1 VANKV
6 LMKGTDA
13 LGEAAVQ
20 AGCRCYF
27 GYPITPQNELTEY
40 MAKRMAEVG
49 GVFVQGE
56 SETAS
61 INMVLGAAASGVRA
75 MTSSSSPGISLKQ
88 EGISFIAAD
97 ELPAVIVNIMRG
109 GPGLGNIAPSQGDYY
124 QATRGGGHGDY
135 RTPVFAPASVQELYD
150 LTMHAFNVADIYRT
164 PVLILGDGM
173 LGQIMEPIVLN
184 KKPKVKLPPKDYVL
198 DGAKGRPSRIIRSL
212 ILDTR
217 EMEAHNWK
225 LKRKYDLMRKELPL
239 WEEFMTDDAKL
250 VVVAYGTAA
259 RIAKGAVKR
268 SRKEGLA
275 VGLLRPM
282 TLWPFPDEAIKSVAK
297 NARLF
302 LVFEMNT
309 GQMVDD
315 VRLVLEDSSKCV
327 FYGRPGGE
335 VPSPMEISRI
345 IGRYWVQ
352 KEL

>member
-1 VANKV
+1 MLSIIVESFTRCV
-6 LMKGTDA
+6 L
-13 LGEAAVQ
+13 
-20 AGCRCYF
+20 
-27 GYPITPQNELTEY
+27 
-40 MAKRMAEVG
+40 
-49 GVFVQGE
+49 
-56 SETAS
+56 S
-61 INMVLGAAASGVRA
+61 I
-75 MTSSSSPGISLKQ
+75 K
-88 EGISFIAAD
+88 
-97 ELPAVIVNIMRG
+97 
-109 GPGLGNIAPSQGDYY
+109 APSITMLAYLTPTLSS
-124 QATRGGGHGDY
+124 AT
-135 RTPVFAPASVQELYD
+135 SVAGNSTTSMSPLSG
-150 LTMHAFNVADIYRT
+150 LSVTMHAFNVADIYRT